1 MTETYLFLPDNLMA
15 VLYEE
20 QKLIQSLVSFP
31 FRKTIPLFKTKKKF
45 DFITIYPPILSG
57 SLIVRP
63 CNSPDSFEANGGF
76 ILGDA
81 GAKAKTV
88 FLQLKNLKQKTI
100 IPVFSILNC
109 SSWYYADIEF
119 KEEKTGLCTWKIKN
133 KLWQK
138 TAK

>member
-1 MTETYLFLPDNLMA
+1 MTETYLFLPNNLMA

-31 FRKTIPLFKTKKKF
+31 FRKIIPLFKTMEKF
-45 DFITIYPPILSG
+45 DYLTIYPPILSG

-63 CNSPDSFEANGGF
+63 CNSPDSCETNGGF

-88 FLQLKNLKQKTI
+88 FLQLENLKQKTNL
-100 IPVFSILNC
+100 PVFSILRC
-109 SSWYYADIEF
+109 RSWYYADVEF
-119 KEEKTGLCTWKIKN
+119 KEEKSGLCTWKIKN

>member
-1 MTETYLFLPDNLMA
+1 METCLFLPDNLMA

-31 FRKTIPLFKTKKKF
+31 FRKTIPLFKTIEKF
-45 DFITIYPPILSG
+45 DSLTIYPPILSG
-57 SLIVRP
+57 SLLVRP

-81 GAKAKTV
+81 GAKAKTI
-88 FLQLKNLKQKTI
+88 FLQLESLKQKTDLS
-100 IPVFSILNC
+100 VFSILRC
-109 SSWYYADIEF
+109 RSWYYADVEF
-119 KEEKTGLCTWKIKN
+119 KEEKSGLCTWKIKN
-133 KLWQK
+133 KVWQK

>member
-1 MTETYLFLPDNLMA
+1 MTETCLFLPDNLMA

-31 FRKTIPLFKTKKKF
+31 FRKTIPLFKTIEKF
-45 DFITIYPPILSG
+45 DSLTIYPPILSG
-57 SLIVRP
+57 SLLVRP

-81 GAKAKTV
+81 GAKAKTI
-88 FLQLKNLKQKTI
+88 FLQLESLKQKTDLS
-100 IPVFSILNC
+100 VFSILRC
-109 SSWYYADIEF
+109 RSWYYADVEF
-119 KEEKTGLCTWKIKN
+119 KEEKSGLCTWKIKN
-133 KLWQK
+133 KVWQK

>member
-1 MTETYLFLPDNLMA
+1 MTETCLFLPDNLMA

-31 FRKTIPLFKTKKKF
+31 FRKTIPLFKTIEKF
-45 DFITIYPPILSG
+45 DSLTIYPPILSG

-63 CNSPDSFEANGGF
+63 CNSSDSFETNGGF

-81 GAKAKTV
+81 RDEAETI
-88 FLQLKNLKQKTI
+88 FLQFENLKQKTSL
-100 IPVFSILNC
+100 PVFSILRC
-109 SSWYYADIEF
+109 RSWYYADVEF
-119 KEEKTGLCTWKIKN
+119 KEEKSGLCTWEIKN
-133 KLWQK
+133 KVWQK

>member
-1 MTETYLFLPDNLMA
+1 MTETCLFLPDNLMA

-31 FRKTIPLFKTKKKF
+31 FRKTIPLFKTIEKF
-45 DFITIYPPILSG
+45 DSLTIYPPILSG

-63 CNSPDSFEANGGF
+63 CNSSDSFETNGGF

-81 GAKAKTV
+81 RDEAETI
-88 FLQLKNLKQKTI
+88 FLQFENLKQKTSL
-100 IPVFSILNC
+100 PVFSILRC
-109 SSWYYADIEF
+109 RSWYYADVEF
-119 KEEKTGLCTWKIKN
+119 KEEKSGLCTWKIKN
-133 KLWQK
+133 KVWQK

>member
-1 MTETYLFLPDNLMA
+1 METCLFLPDNLMA

-45 DFITIYPPILSG
+45 DSITIYPPILSG
-57 SLIVRP
+57 SLIVRS
-63 CNSPDSFEANGGF
+63 CNSSDSFEVNGGF

-88 FLQLKNLKQKTI
+88 FLQLENLKQKTSQ
-100 IPVFSILNC
+100 PVFSILSC
-109 SSWYYADIEF
+109 RSWYYADVEF
-119 KEEKTGLCTWKIKN
+119 KEEKSGLCTWKIKN

>member
-1 MTETYLFLPDNLMA
+1 MTETCLFLPDNLMA

-20 QKLIQSLVSFP
+20 QKLIQSLLFFP

-45 DFITIYPPILSG
+45 DYFTIYPPILSG
-57 SLIVRP
+57 PLLVRP

-81 GAKAKTV
+81 GAKAKTI
-88 FLQLKNLKQKTI
+88 FLQLENLKQKTNL
-100 IPVFSILNC
+100 PVFSILRC
-109 SSWYYADIEF
+109 RSWYYADVEF
-119 KEEKTGLCTWKIKN
+119 KEEKNGLCTWKIKN
-133 KLWQK
+133 KVWQK

>member
-1 MTETYLFLPDNLMA
+1 MTETCLFLPDNLMA

-20 QKLIQSLVSFP
+20 QKLIQSLLPFP

-45 DFITIYPPILSG
+45 DSLTIYPPILSG
-57 SLIVRP
+57 HLLVRP

-81 GAKAKTV
+81 GENAKTI
-88 FLQLKNLKQKTI
+88 FLQLENLKQKTNL
-100 IPVFSILNC
+100 PVFSILRC
-109 SSWYYADIEF
+109 RSWYYADVEF
-119 KEEKTGLCTWKIKN
+119 KEEKSGLCTWKIKN
-133 KLWQK
+133 KVWQK

>member
-1 MTETYLFLPDNLMA
+1 MMETCLFLPDNLMA

-45 DFITIYPPILSG
+45 DSVTIYSPILSG
-57 SLIVRP
+57 SLIVRS
-63 CNSPDSFEANGGF
+63 CNSPDSFKANGGF

-88 FLQLKNLKQKTI
+88 FLQLENLKQKTSL
-100 IPVFSILNC
+100 PVFSILNC
-109 SSWYYADIEF
+109 RSWYYADVEF
-119 KEEKTGLCTWKIKN
+119 KEEKSGLCTWKIKN
-133 KLWQK
+133 KVWQK

>member
-1 MTETYLFLPDNLMA
+1 MTETCLFLPDNLMA

-20 QKLIQSLVSFP
+20 QKLIQSLLFFP

-45 DFITIYPPILSG
+45 DYFTIYPPILSG
-57 SLIVRP
+57 PLLVRP

-81 GAKAKTV
+81 GAKAKTI
-88 FLQLKNLKQKTI
+88 FLQLENLKQKTNL
-100 IPVFSILNC
+100 PVFSILSC
-109 SSWYYADIEF
+109 RSWYYADVEF
-119 KEEKTGLCTWKIKN
+119 KEEKSGLCTWEIKN
-133 KLWQK
+133 KVWQK

>member
-1 MTETYLFLPDNLMA
+1 MTETCLFLPDNLMA

-45 DFITIYPPILSG
+45 DYLTIYPPILSG

-81 GAKAKTV
+81 REEAKTV
-88 FLQLKNLKQKTI
+88 FLQLENLKQKTSL
-100 IPVFSILNC
+100 PVFSILSC
-109 SSWYYADIEF
+109 RSRYYADVEF
-119 KEEKTGLCTWKIKN
+119 EEEKSGLCTWKIKN
-133 KLWQK
+133 KVWQR

>member
-1 MTETYLFLPDNLMA
+1 MIETCIFLPDNLMTI
-15 VLYEE
+15 LYEE
-20 QKLIQSLVSFP
+20 QKLIQSLLPFP
-31 FRKTIPLFKTKKKF
+31 FRNRIPVFNSKRKF
-45 DFITIYPPILSG
+45 YYIKIYPPILSG

-81 GAKAKTV
+81 HEEAKTI
-88 FLQLKNLKQKTI
+88 FLQLESLKQKTSL
-100 IPVFSILNC
+100 PVFSILSC
-109 SSWYYADIEF
+109 RSWYYADVEF
-119 KEEKTGLCTWKIKN
+119 EEEKSGLCTWSIKN

>member
-1 MTETYLFLPDNLMA
+1 MMETCLFLPDNLMA

-45 DFITIYPPILSG
+45 DSITIYPPILSG

-63 CNSPDSFEANGGF
+63 CNSPDSFGANGGF

-100 IPVFSILNC
+100 LPVFSILNC
-109 SSWYYADIEF
+109 SSWYYVDIEF

>member
-1 MTETYLFLPDNLMA
+1 METCLFLPDNLMA

-31 FRKTIPLFKTKKKF
+31 FRKTIPLFKTIEKF
-45 DFITIYPPILSG
+45 DSLTIYPPILSG

-63 CNSPDSFEANGGF
+63 CNSSDSFETNGGF

-81 GAKAKTV
+81 RDEAETI
-88 FLQLKNLKQKTI
+88 FLQFENLKQKTSL
-100 IPVFSILNC
+100 PVFSILRC
-109 SSWYYADIEF
+109 RSWYYADVEF
-119 KEEKTGLCTWKIKN
+119 KEEKSGLCTWKIKN
-133 KLWQK
+133 KVWQK

>member
-1 MTETYLFLPDNLMA
+1 MTETCLFLPDNLMA
-15 VLYEE
+15 GLYEE
-20 QKLIQSLVSFP
+20 QKLLQSLLPFP

-81 GAKAKTV
+81 REKARII
-88 FLQLKNLKQKTI
+88 FLKLESLKQKTNL
-100 IPVFSILNC
+100 PVFSILSC
-109 SSWYYADIEF
+109 RSWYYANVEF
-119 KEEKTGLCTWKIKN
+119 NEEKSGLCTWEIKN
-133 KLWQK
+133 KVWQK
-138 TAK
+138 AAK

>member
-1 MTETYLFLPDNLMA
+1 MTETCLFLPDNLMA

-45 DFITIYPPILSG
+45 DSLTIYPPIFSG

-63 CNSPDSFEANGGF
+63 CNSSDSFETNGGF

-81 GAKAKTV
+81 RDEAETI
-88 FLQLKNLKQKTI
+88 FLQFENLKQKTSL
-100 IPVFSILNC
+100 PVFSILRC
-109 SSWYYADIEF
+109 RSWYYADVEF
-119 KEEKTGLCTWKIKN
+119 KEEKSGLCTWNFKN